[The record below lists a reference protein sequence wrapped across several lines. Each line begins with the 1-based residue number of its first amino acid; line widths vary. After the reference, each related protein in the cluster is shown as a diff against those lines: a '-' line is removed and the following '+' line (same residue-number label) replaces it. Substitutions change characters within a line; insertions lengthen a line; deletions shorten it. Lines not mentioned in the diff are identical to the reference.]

1 MNLEKAL
8 YPKANKLK
16 KNGKIDIV
24 DADLDLIKCQVVGD
38 SVEINTKDY
47 RYLTLTKDN
56 LLILIAAI
64 DEMENDLEE

>member
-8 YPKANKLK
+8 YPKANKLN

-47 RYLTLTKDN
+47 TYLTLTKDN